1 MDLFTATSNDGATA
15 SGRDAERFFAD
26 ARRHAIYQIAHAP
39 LRTYPFPHIV
49 VEDALPDDFH
59 VALQRMLPG
68 DDAYAVT
75 GIDRAGRPEK
85 LAFAGKQARDEGLDP
100 GRRAFWTAT
109 FAAID
114 HADTGAWLIA
124 KFYELL
130 AERLGLAG
138 AAAGRELRGSATLLR
153 DRSADGTGPSTG
165 AASTVLTAFFQL
177 PRNANRRDL
186 GMALYAPKDP
196 EFRCPAGKALDR
208 ADFDRVTVLPY
219 RPNTLIA
226 LPRTDASFV
235 GFEPVDPAGACRE
248 LLRFELAMPVR
259 LMH

>member
-1 MDLFTATSNDGATA
+1 MDLFTATANDTTTA
-15 SGRDAERFFAD
+15 SGRHVERFFAD
-26 ARRHAIYQIAHAP
+26 ARRHVIYQIAHAP

-49 VEDALPDDFH
+49 VEDALPDAFH
-59 VALQRMLPG
+59 AALQGMLPS

-75 GIDRAGRPEK
+75 GIDQAGRPQR
-85 LAFAGKQARDEGLDP
+85 LAFAGKQARDGGLDP
-100 GRRAFWTAT
+100 ARRAFWTAT
-109 FAAID
+109 FAALD

-124 KFYELL
+124 KFYDLL
-130 AERLGLAG
+130 ADRLGLSE
-138 AAAGRELRGSATLLR
+138 AAAGRELRGSASLLR

-165 AASTVLTAFFQL
+165 PANTVLTAVFQL

-196 EFRCPAGKALDR
+196 ELRCQAGRTLDR

-219 RPNTLIA
+219 KPNTLIA

-235 GFEPVDPAGACRE
+235 GFEPVEAQGACRDF
-248 LLRFELAMPVR
+248 LRFDLALPAR

>member
-1 MDLFTATSNDGATA
+1 MDLFTATTNGAATV

-26 ARRHAIYQIAHAP
+26 ARRHAIYQIAQAP
-39 LRTYPFPHIV
+39 LRAYPFPHIV

-59 VALQRMLPG
+59 VALQGMLPA

-75 GIDRAGRPEK
+75 GIDRAGRPER

-100 GRRAFWTAT
+100 ARRAFWTAT

-130 AERLGLAG
+130 ADRLGLEG
-138 AAAGRELRGSATLLR
+138 AAAGRELRGSAVLLR
-153 DRSADGTGPSTG
+153 DRSAEGTGPSTG
-165 AASTVLTAFFQL
+165 PANTVLTAFFQL

-186 GMALYAPKDP
+186 GMAFYAPRDP
-196 EFRCPAGKALDR
+196 ELRCPSGKIRDR
-208 ADFDRVTVLPY
+208 AEFDRVTVLPY
-219 RPNTLIA
+219 KPNTLIA

-235 GFEPVDPAGACRE
+235 GFEAVDPEGACRDV
-248 LLRFELAMPVR
+248 LRFELALPARM
-259 LMH
+259 MH